1 MKAGFTKC
9 FIDFMKA
16 FRKTTGITHISKQ
29 EKICLENCRRIRAV
43 IYEYVQK
50 RKSGEKKS
58 QVAEKVDLLSLFLSN
73 RDIFTDEVIV
83 DEILDFFA
91 AGTLTTQFATQTLMI
106 NVARR
111 PDVLKKMKDE
121 F

>member
-29 EKICLENCRRIRAV
+29 EKICLGNCRRIRAV

-58 QVAEKVDLLSLFLSN
+58 QVAEGVDLLSLFLSN

-83 DEILDFFA
+83 DEILDFFG

-111 PDVLKKMKDE
+111 PDVLKKMRDE